1 MAALT
6 LAALTTAVPTYLPLQ
21 EISGTVIPKYYPEKS
36 VIIGS
41 LMGTLVS
48 FTAGV
53 LQIPTKLLRAR
64 LGRVPLMLVGLLAF
78 VALSLL
84 ILLLRPEQLGGFGAL
99 VPIYLLQGLG
109 RSCFE
114 GTNKALYADLFPH
127 DAAAAF
133 SNIVIFNGGASAA
146 AYFVFPLLAHEP
158 NRKSIKAVAALVP
171 ACIAVVGYLG
181 AEYLHRKH
189 PGRW

>member
-1 MAALT
+1 
-6 LAALTTAVPTYLPLQ
+6 
-21 EISGTVIPKYYPEKS
+21 
-36 VIIGS
+36 
-41 LMGTLVS
+41 MGTMVS

-53 LQIPTKLLRAR
+53 LQIPAKLLRAR

-114 GTNKALYADLFPH
+114 GTNKALYADLFPN

-146 AYFVFPLLAHEP
+146 AYFIFPLLAV
-158 NRKSIKAVAALVP
+158 S
-171 ACIAVVGYLG
+171 Y
-181 AEYLHRKH
+181 
-189 PGRW
+189 

>member
-1 MAALT
+1 M
-6 LAALTTAVPTYLPLQ
+6 
-21 EISGTVIPKYYPEKS
+21 
-36 VIIGS
+36 S
-41 LMGTLVS
+41 L
-48 FTAGV
+48 TAGV

-64 LGRVPLMLVGLLAF
+64 VGRVPLMLVGLLAF
-78 VALSLL
+78 VALALL
-84 ILLLRPEQLGGFGAL
+84 ILLLSPAQLGRFTAL

-114 GTNKALYADLFPH
+114 GTNKALCANPNPNPNPNPNRNLHKPHPKPDPNKALYADFFPS
-127 DAAAAF
+127 DSAAAF

-146 AYFVFPLLAHEP
+146 AYFAFPHLAHAP
-158 NRKSIKAVAALVP
+158 DRRRIKAVAALVP